1 MNQMIEKQ
9 NQKIFVAGHRGLV
22 GSAIVRQLE
31 AKGFSNL
38 LLRTHAELDLLD
50 RIAVEAF
57 LAAEKP
63 DCIFLAAAK
72 VGGIF
77 ANNTRPAEFIYENL
91 MVQCN
96 VLHLAYQAGVRRL
109 IFLGSSCIY
118 PKFAEQ
124 PIKEESLL
132 SGALEPTNAPYAVA
146 KISGVTM
153 CEAYNRQYGTAFLP
167 VMPTNLYGPGDNF
180 DLESSHVL
188 PAMLR
193 KFHLGKLAQ
202 DNDWAAIQQDE
213 NRFGKIPADIMEGL
227 KDQAGPRVTLWGTG
241 QARREFMH
249 VDDMAAACVYLGME
263 TDCTEL
269 TNIGYGQDLMIR
281 ELAEKVQQLS
291 GFTGRLVWDAG
302 KPEGTPQKLLDVS
315 RLRSLGFSAGIE
327 LFEGLQRTYSWYLA
341 Q

>member
-1 MNQMIEKQ
+1 M
-9 NQKIFVAGHRGLV
+9 
-22 GSAIVRQLE
+22 
-31 AKGFSNL
+31 
-38 LLRTHAELDLLD
+38 
-50 RIAVEAF
+50 
-57 LAAEKP
+57 
-63 DCIFLAAAK
+63 
-72 VGGIF
+72 
-77 ANNTRPAEFIYENL
+77 
-91 MVQCN
+91 
-96 VLHLAYQAGVRRL
+96 
-109 IFLGSSCIY
+109 
-118 PKFAEQ
+118 
-124 PIKEESLL
+124 
-132 SGALEPTNAPYAVA
+132 A

-281 ELAEKVQQLS
+281 ELAKRSAVVWLH
-291 GFTGRLVWDAG
+291 GAARLGRG
-302 KPEGTPQKLLDVS
+302 QTRRNSPETLDVS

-327 LFEGLQRTYSWYLA
+327 LFEGLQKNLLLVSCPMTDKCPVIRGSGSR
-341 Q
+341 